1 MDRRASSP
9 VLRASAPGA
18 YRATLAPELHLAS
31 TLGLLSVGKTL
42 LPAGSPSNPC
52 AATSRGSSR
61 AKAIPGLPS
70 SGCASTPTRSRPELA
85 SPLERGV
92 DAGGATAARVFLDHM
107 KLKLVAFDSPSIS
120 PDSFRKVEG
129 AEGRVEE
136 VDFVPSDHDLPTAAR
151 FPDARSAVGTFPNGQ
166 ADGRQP
172 TRLDTQPVPSQL
184 RRCGI
189 TRGFLRV
196 GGRCGRLACR
206 ACRAG
211 LRSGRLGAAARRQ
224 PGRAERT
231 DQDNVDSHERM
242 ICRDLPVALGLRSER
257 PSNDGREEL
266 PWATSSRGRR

>member
-1 MDRRASSP
+1 MGFDLARDCHHSLCTGRRAYRVGLAPPPFRKRSELVQPTRSKLNRLAAFRRRG
-9 VLRASAPGA
+9 LRALGQKPPHSPGGRDVTA
-18 YRATLAPELHLAS
+18 VPRP
-31 TLGLLSVGKTL
+31 
-42 LPAGSPSNPC
+42 
-52 AATSRGSSR
+52 R
-61 AKAIPGLPS
+61 
-70 SGCASTPTRSRPELA
+70 GCASTPTRSRPELA

-92 DAGGATAARVFLDHM
+92 DAGGATPARVFLDHM

-120 PDSFRKVEG
+120 PDSLRKVEG

-172 TRLDTQPVPSQL
+172 TRLDTQPVPLQL

-189 TRGFLRV
+189 TRRFLRV

-211 LRSGRLGAAARRQ
+211 LRSG
-224 PGRAERT
+224 
-231 DQDNVDSHERM
+231 
-242 ICRDLPVALGLRSER
+242 
-257 PSNDGREEL
+257 
-266 PWATSSRGRR
+266 

>member
-1 MDRRASSP
+1 MGKRGKPFRKRS
-9 VLRASAPGA
+9 
-18 YRATLAPELHLAS
+18 ELVQPTRKQAQQ
-31 TLGLLSVGKTL
+31 
-42 LPAGSPSNPC
+42 A
-52 AATSRGSSR
+52 R
-61 AKAIPGLPS
+61 GLPS
-70 SGCASTPTRSRPELA
+70 SRSPCPRPEAIPQPRRQRLSRRSHVHAGARALRLVPGPELA

-120 PDSFRKVEG
+120 PDSLRKVEG

-151 FPDARSAVGTFPNGQ
+151 FPDARSAVGSFPNGQ
-166 ADGRQP
+166 ANGRQP

-189 TRGFLRV
+189 TRRFLRV

-211 LRSGRLGAAARRQ
+211 LRSG
-224 PGRAERT
+224 
-231 DQDNVDSHERM
+231 
-242 ICRDLPVALGLRSER
+242 
-257 PSNDGREEL
+257 
-266 PWATSSRGRR
+266 